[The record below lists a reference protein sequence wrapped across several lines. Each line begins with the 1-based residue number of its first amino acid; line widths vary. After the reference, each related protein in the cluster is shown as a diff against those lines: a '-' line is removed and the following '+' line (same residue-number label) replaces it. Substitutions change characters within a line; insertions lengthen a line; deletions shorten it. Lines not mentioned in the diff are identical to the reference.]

1 MGTCS
6 LALAT
11 PITTAT
17 PPNTPPSAWSNAVP
31 TSPNVSFP
39 SPSASNKGTT
49 VPALSTPAGACGNAS
64 AAEAPPSFASPLA
77 SAALVSLDA
86 TDLVGDPS
94 LVPPFVLVDGPFAFF
109 TSFLAPVTAFGDEPL
124 AATPFGLAFEALLS
138 LPNTPPSAR
147 SIIVPMSPNESC
159 PSPSASSALTTA
171 PTMST
176 PAAVSASEAGA
187 GACTSLDEARAGI
200 LASAAF

>member
-6 LALAT
+6 LALAP
-11 PITTAT
+11 PITAAT
-17 PPNTPPSAWSNAVP
+17 PPNTPPSARSNAVP
-31 TSPNVSFP
+31 M
-39 SPSASNKGTT
+39 SNKCNT
-49 VPALSTPAGACGNAS
+49 VPALSTPVVAFGHAS
-64 AAEAPPSFASPLA
+64 AAGAPPSFASPLA